1 MAHTGRPIPK
11 RNNNPE
17 RNRAMRDFDLKA
29 QWQELKDALRP
40 MPWKKKLEHLWEY
53 YKWVLVVLLVIAT
66 IIYISVVG
74 YSSARVEGLLYG
86 EIVNLSFDTEA
97 VEYLSDD
104 LLEHLNGVKGD
115 QKVSVYM
122 SNLVVGEDST
132 YDNYY
137 APLIRTS
144 SEIENNKL
152 DYVLV
157 DSSTL
162 AVYFNEEFLLD
173 LRRLFS
179 AEELAQMEENLVYV
193 LYEETG
199 EQIPM
204 AINVTETAFVTNHL
218 NHKTAVYLGF
228 VANTERQETCKTFY
242 DYFMAYQPE

>member
-1 MAHTGRPIPK
+1 M
-11 RNNNPE
+11 
-17 RNRAMRDFDLKA
+17 NRMMRDFDVKA
-29 QWQELKDALRP
+29 QWKELKDALRP

-53 YKWVLVVLLVIAT
+53 YKWVLVVLVVVST
-66 IIYISVVG
+66 IVYISVVG
-74 YSSARVEGLLYG
+74 YSSASVEGLLYG

-115 QKVSVYM
+115 QKVSLYM
-122 SNLVVGEDST
+122 SNLVIGEDST

-144 SEIENNKL
+144 SEIENGKL
-152 DYVLV
+152 DYLLV
-157 DSSTL
+157 DSATL

-173 LRRLFS
+173 LRQLFTP
-179 AEELAQMEENLVYV
+179 EELALMEENLVYV

-199 EQIPM
+199 ERVPM
-204 AINVTETAFVTNHL
+204 AINVTDTAFVTNRITHE
-218 NHKTAVYLGF
+218 TTVYLGF
-228 VANTERQETCKTFY
+228 VGNTERLETCRIFY